1 MTNGMVSPV
10 RLGSDYK
17 ARKHARRRNE
27 VLDAAAAVFAE
38 KGFHTATLKDIADRL
53 NLLPASLYHYVAS
66 KEAALVEVCQRTNDR
81 NIEGMAA
88 ILEAPPPYRALIG
101 KAVGMHMLN
110 NRRELV
116 QSFAFRRKDLPR
128 QAATALARMAAR
140 YQAQWE
146 DLIARAVAAG
156 ELRPDIEPRAVAL
169 AILSMCNG
177 AIDRYESH
185 PPGEIAALAETFSGF
200 ILEGLAVP
208 GMPATEPETE
218 KDDVATART
227 D

>member
-1 MTNGMVSPV
+1 MADGAVGAA
-10 RLGSDYK
+10 RLGSAYK
-17 ARKHARRRNE
+17 SRKRERRRAE

-81 NIEGMAA
+81 NIDGMAE
-88 ILEAPPPYRALIG
+88 ILAAPPPYRPSIG
-101 KAVGMHMLN
+101 AAVRLHMLN

-116 QSFAFRRKDLPR
+116 QSFAFRRKDLPA
-128 QAATALARMAAR
+128 QASRALARMAAR

-146 DLIARAVAAG
+146 ELLERAAGAG
-156 ELRPDIEPRAVAL
+156 ELRAGIDPKSTAL

-177 AIDRYESH
+177 AIDRYESR
-185 PPGEIAALAETFSGF
+185 PPGEISRLADDFTSL
-200 ILEGLAVP
+200 ILDGLAP
-208 GMPATEPETE
+208 TGAGRSN
-218 KDDVATART
+218 DGD
-227 D
+227 

>member
-1 MTNGMVSPV
+1 MVIPA

-17 ARKHARRRNE
+17 AQKHERRRNE

-81 NIEGMAA
+81 NIDGMAA
-88 ILEAPPPYRALIG
+88 ILDLPPPYRALIG
-101 KAVGMHMLN
+101 HAVRLHMVN

-116 QSFAFRRKDLPR
+116 QSFAFRRKDLPD
-128 QAATALARMAAR
+128 QATTALARMAAR

-146 DLIARAVAAG
+146 RLIARGAEAG
-156 ELRPDIEPRAVAL
+156 ELRDDIEPRSAAL

-177 AIDRYESH
+177 AIDRYENR
-185 PPGEIAALAETFSGF
+185 PTAEIAALADTFASL
-200 ILEGLAVP
+200 ILDGLA
-208 GMPATEPETE
+208 APET
-218 KDDVATART
+218 D
-227 D
+227 